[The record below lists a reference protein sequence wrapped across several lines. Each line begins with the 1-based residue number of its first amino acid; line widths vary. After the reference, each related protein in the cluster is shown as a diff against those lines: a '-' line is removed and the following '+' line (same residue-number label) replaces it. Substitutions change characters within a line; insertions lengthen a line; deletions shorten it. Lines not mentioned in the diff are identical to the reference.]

1 MAPGRLMQDF
11 GGKIVFWGGGC
22 DTQHMLPLGSTV
34 EIKEHVA
41 RNIRI
46 FGGGSGGY
54 VFNQVHN
61 IQQDVPVENIET
73 MYQAAYE
80 FGSR

>member
-1 MAPGRLMQDF
+1 MAPERLMKEF

-22 DTQHMLPLGSTV
+22 DTQHILPLGSRE
-34 EIKEHVA
+34 EIRNHVKE
-41 RNIRI
+41 NLSI
-46 FGGGSGGY
+46 FDGGQGGY

-61 IQQDVPVENIET
+61 IQQNVPVENLET

-80 FGSR
+80 FSQ